1 MNIFLLVLLFMASSA
16 IFVLVTAILKT
27 LYTVRTYTAGVVE
40 RFGKF
45 NRIVR
50 PGLHV
55 LVPFAERVFFVDLQ
69 VKQAQF
75 SVETK
80 THDNVFVQIPVSVQY
95 QVLDDKVY
103 DAFYKLSAPQKQIE
117 SFVFNSILGHVPKL
131 SLDET
136 FEQQSGISVAVKTEL
151 DTIMS
156 GFGFNI
162 LTALVTDIIPDVKV
176 KAAMN
181 DINAAQRAQ
190 VAAQA
195 RGEAE
200 KTLKVKQAEA
210 EAQSKALQGQGIA
223 AERQAIIDG
232 LRSSIEHFRES
243 VPGATAEDVMAL
255 VLLTQ
260 YFDTLKDIG
269 TKAGASTIFLPNNP
283 GAANEFLTQILAGL
297 RGSKGSRC
305 HSTPATYY
313 ARSTTR
319 GTTHPLHRYENIHS
333 APAKKE
339 KPACHAHRDPY
350 ADTARS
356 RPSHRHQLSHHQAMD
371 PHCAQNHPDPG
382 RAIIASP
389 RCITHSPSSPK
400 NKAKPAAESRRKAL
414 SPRQRPQPAL
424 RQSRVSIRVEG
435 LLAEDRPL
443 YRRRLHHLHHH
454 GHAQSAEF
462 KLRNQGD
469 TAAALIKSTDV
480 MIESASTTPALDA
493 TPVSHRHPIPIF
505 MSPS

>member
-1 MNIFLLVLLFMASSA
+1 MDALNTFLLILLIVFGIVA
-16 IFVLVTAILKT
+16 LVTVLKT
-27 LYTVRTYTAGVVE
+27 LFTVRTYTAGVVE

-55 LVPFAERVFFVDLQ
+55 LIPWAERVFFVDLQ

-80 THDNVFVQIPVSVQY
+80 TRDNVFVQIPVSVQY
-95 QVLDDKVY
+95 QVLDDKIY

-131 SLDET
+131 TLDET
-136 FEQQSGISVAVKTEL
+136 FEQQSGISINVKTEL
-151 DTIMS
+151 DHIMS

-176 KAAMN
+176 KTAMN

-195 RGEAE
+195 RGEAD
-200 KTLKVKQAEA
+200 KILKVKQAEA

-269 TKAGASTIFLPNNP
+269 TKAGTNTLFLPNNP
-283 GAANEFLTQILAGL
+283 GAANDFMMQILAGL
-297 RGSKGSRC
+297 RGSNGQGRF
-305 HSTPATYY
+305 TP
-313 ARSTTR
+313 
-319 GTTHPLHRYENIHS
+319 P
-333 APAKKE
+333 
-339 KPACHAHRDPY
+339 
-350 ADTARS
+350 
-356 RPSHRHQLSHHQAMD
+356 
-371 PHCAQNHPDPG
+371 
-382 RAIIASP
+382 
-389 RCITHSPSSPK
+389 
-400 NKAKPAAESRRKAL
+400 PAA
-414 SPRQRPQPAL
+414 
-424 RQSRVSIRVEG
+424 
-435 LLAEDRPL
+435 
-443 YRRRLHHLHHH
+443 
-454 GHAQSAEF
+454 
-462 KLRNQGD
+462 
-469 TAAALIKSTDV
+469 
-480 MIESASTTPALDA
+480 
-493 TPVSHRHPIPIF
+493 
-505 MSPS
+505 

>member
-1 MNIFLLVLLFMASSA
+1 MDVLNTFMLVALIIFGIV
-16 IFVLVTAILKT
+16 VLVAVLKT
-27 LYTVRTYTAGVVE
+27 LFTVRTYTAGVVE

-55 LVPFAERVFFVDLQ
+55 LIPFAERAFIVDLQ

-80 THDNVFVQIPVSVQY
+80 TRDNVFVQIPVSVQY
-95 QVLDDKVY
+95 QVLDDKIF
-103 DAFYKLSAPQKQIE
+103 DAFYKLSSPQKQIE

-151 DTIMS
+151 DSIMS

-210 EAQSKALQGQGIA
+210 EAASKALQGQGIA

-255 VLLTQ
+255 VMLTQ
-260 YFDTLKDIG
+260 YFDTLKEVG
-269 TKAGASTIFLPNNP
+269 TRAGTNTLFLPSNP
-283 GAANEFLTQILAGL
+283 GAANDYLTQILAGL
-297 RGSKGSRC
+297 RGG
-305 HSTPATYY
+305 
-313 ARSTTR
+313 
-319 GTTHPLHRYENIHS
+319 G
-333 APAKKE
+333 
-339 KPACHAHRDPY
+339 
-350 ADTARS
+350 
-356 RPSHRHQLSHHQAMD
+356 
-371 PHCAQNHPDPG
+371 G
-382 RAIIASP
+382 
-389 RCITHSPSSPK
+389 
-400 NKAKPAAESRRKAL
+400 
-414 SPRQRPQPAL
+414 
-424 RQSRVSIRVEG
+424 
-435 LLAEDRPL
+435 
-443 YRRRLHHLHHH
+443 
-454 GHAQSAEF
+454 
-462 KLRNQGD
+462 
-469 TAAALIKSTDV
+469 AAA
-480 MIESASTTPALDA
+480 AHTPPPPA
-493 TPVSHRHPIPIF
+493 R
-505 MSPS
+505 

>member
-1 MNIFLLVLLFMASSA
+1 MEPLNVFLSVLAFVLA
-16 IFVLVTAILKT
+16 IIVLVTILKT
-27 LYTVRTYTAGVVE
+27 LYTVRTYTAAVVE

-55 LVPFAERVFFVDLQ
+55 LIPYAERVYFVDLQ

-80 THDNVFVQIPVSVQY
+80 TKDNVFVQIPVSVQY
-95 QVLDDKVY
+95 QILDDKIY
-103 DAFYKLSAPQKQIE
+103 DAFYKLSSPQKQIE

-131 SLDET
+131 TLDET

-151 DTIMS
+151 DSIMS
-156 GFGFNI
+156 SFGYNI
-162 LTALVTDIIPDVKV
+162 LTALVTDIVPDIKV
-176 KAAMN
+176 KTAMN

-195 RGEAE
+195 RGEAD
-200 KTLKVKQAEA
+200 KILKVKQAEA

-269 TKAGASTIFLPNNP
+269 TRNGTNTLFLPNNP

-297 RGSKGSRC
+297 RGN
-305 HSTPATYY
+305 
-313 ARSTTR
+313 R
-319 GTTHPLHRYENIHS
+319 GPIQLPS
-333 APAKKE
+333 LPQV
-339 KPACHAHRDPY
+339 DPPPPP
-350 ADTARS
+350 
-356 RPSHRHQLSHHQAMD
+356 PS
-371 PHCAQNHPDPG
+371 PNPP
-382 RAIIASP
+382 
-389 RCITHSPSSPK
+389 T
-400 NKAKPAAESRRKAL
+400 
-414 SPRQRPQPAL
+414 
-424 RQSRVSIRVEG
+424 
-435 LLAEDRPL
+435 
-443 YRRRLHHLHHH
+443 
-454 GHAQSAEF
+454 F
-462 KLRNQGD
+462 
-469 TAAALIKSTDV
+469 T
-480 MIESASTTPALDA
+480 
-493 TPVSHRHPIPIF
+493 
-505 MSPS
+505 